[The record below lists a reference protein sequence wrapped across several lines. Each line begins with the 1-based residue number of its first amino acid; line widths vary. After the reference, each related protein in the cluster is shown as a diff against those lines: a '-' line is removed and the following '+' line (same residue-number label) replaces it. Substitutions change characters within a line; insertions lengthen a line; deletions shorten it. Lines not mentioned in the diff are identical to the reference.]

1 MINKLKIEFIFQ
13 DFIKKVCLTNEQIK
27 LLDMYRNKET
37 RVKISNELGMSERTI
52 GYELAELKKLYKDY
66 CDLEITK
73 ATILKK

>member
-13 DFIKKVCLTNEQIK
+13 DFIKKVKLTDEQIK

-52 GYELAELKKLYKDY
+52 GYELAEIKNLYKDY